1 MKPSRNR
8 NETAPAEPVSAGC
21 KLSAEERAA
30 LVARAEAETGRKLS
44 AEARADL
51 VFQAEARREAD
62 VYAALVDWRAVPGI
76 ALAAPGL
83 ARRARAVTGAHPFQW
98 SDPSRRKL
106 DSWGNLID
114 RGVVDESAIKAGG
127 ELLQIIEALS
137 SGGGLGSR
145 DPFAERVDRSYDTGL
160 DGRERIVGL
169 YQARYLPWLKSMAK
183 RPARQGRP
191 SAGFPDQPQ
200 GIVCVACTLL
210 VLRFGASLRAIDA
223 KARKRP
229 GTALSHLLE
238 GLQTYGHY
246 AERRARARFDAS
258 AKLQRGRS

>member
-8 NETAPAEPVSAGC
+8 GETAASEPVSPVR
-21 KLSAEERAA
+21 KVSAAE
-30 LVARAEAETGRKLS
+30 RAEAAFNAKAA
-44 AEARADL
+44 AEA
-51 VFQAEARREAD
+51 EA
-62 VYAALVDWRAVPGI
+62 YAALVDWRAVPGI
-76 ALAAPGL
+76 ELAAPGL
-83 ARRARAVTGAHPFQW
+83 ARRARAVAGAHPFQW
-98 SDPSRRKL
+98 VDSGRRKL

-114 RGVVDESAIKAGG
+114 RGVVDAAAIKAGG
-127 ELLQIIEALS
+127 ELMQVIEALA

-200 GIVCVACTLL
+200 GIVCVACVLL

-229 GTALSHLLE
+229 GTSLAHLLE
-238 GLQTYGHY
+238 GLQTYGYY
-246 AERRARARFDAS
+246 AERRSRARLDKT
-258 AKLQRGRS
+258 AKVQRGKS